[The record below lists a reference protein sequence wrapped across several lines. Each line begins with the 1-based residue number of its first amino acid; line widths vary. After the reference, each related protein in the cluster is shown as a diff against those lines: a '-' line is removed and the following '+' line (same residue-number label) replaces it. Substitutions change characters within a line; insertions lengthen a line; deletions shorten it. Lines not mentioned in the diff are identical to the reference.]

1 MKVKYPSIVVSK
13 CFNNSLLL
21 DYSSMVH
28 GLGNTKL
35 KKKPYKST
43 IERDILLHKDLRE
56 AYLQRGK
63 VMGTIT
69 RSLFSKTKRKQ
80 K

>member
-1 MKVKYPSIVVSK
+1 
-13 CFNNSLLL
+13 
-21 DYSSMVH
+21 MVH